1 MSAAYRHCVNGLLTS
16 IVLTL
21 TGRLYDVYI
30 TDIVYVLDVLV
41 VIVYMSYCNCWDY
54 LLLHEDWGECS
65 EDWAG
70 ACRWGGGGG
79 IFNWNFFFAKKCSWG
94 LKTPKN
100 IYIFLRGGGAK
111 FVFPICSWGSET
123 HANKNLFFGGGGGDF
138 GVFGA
143 PHAPTRGSRGVGKQ
157 YTSSYDHDMWPV
169 KILERSGLAVKSYHP
184 ETLAAE
190 EEKKKKNSDKTI
202 RHSRREAG
210 NA

>member
-1 MSAAYRHCVNGLLTS
+1 MDYLLE
-16 IVLTL
+16 
-21 TGRLYDVYI
+21 YVYI
-30 TDIVYVLDVLV
+30 TDIVYLLDVLV

-70 ACRWGGGGG
+70 ACRWGGVE
-79 IFNWNFFFAKKCSWG
+79 W
-94 LKTPKN
+94 
-100 IYIFLRGGGAK
+100 
-111 FVFPICSWGSET
+111 
-123 HANKNLFFGGGGGDF
+123 GDF

-169 KILERSGLAVKSYHP
+169 KILQRSGLAVKSYHP

-190 EEKKKKNSDKTI
+190 EEKKKKKEKRKKKKRKKKKILTNP
-202 RHSRREAG
+202 
-210 NA
+210 